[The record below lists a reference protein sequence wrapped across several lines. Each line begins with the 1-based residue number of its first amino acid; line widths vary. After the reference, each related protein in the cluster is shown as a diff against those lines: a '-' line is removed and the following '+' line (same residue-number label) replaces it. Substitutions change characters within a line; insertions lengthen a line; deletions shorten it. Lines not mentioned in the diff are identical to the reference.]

1 MHSYNNLWEP
11 LLTETTLILAM
22 KNAGKNKN
30 KNNRRHKKLR
40 EYRNN
45 PKQYV
50 DFFIN
55 YIKNYEP
62 KTHFTKEINDGI
74 SAKKRKITIPTAEE
88 VVMHNAIIIVLKP
101 ILMKGMY
108 EHSYACIDGKGIHDA
123 VKQINKWIEKEDK
136 IELTEEQKL
145 IQLRK
150 KNINPKYATKFLK
163 SKKKYYSKVKYVL
176 KLDIKQFFNSV
187 DIKNLIERL
196 SKIIRDKKFLNLII
210 KVLSSSEQG
219 LALGYTTS
227 HWLANWI
234 LTPIDHYIKEELK
247 MPYYI
252 RFVDDMVIFNSN
264 KTKLHRAKI
273 AIEIIL
279 QEELHLLIKS
289 NWQIFLLSELTPS
302 LSNKIKS
309 IQNFKNN
316 LNTKFA
322 FNGNIIKIKTKEGR
336 PLDFL
341 GYKFYRKNLFAK
353 TNRIT
358 LRKSIALRIKRKV
371 KHIYKKGF
379 ANIRDARQIVT
390 YAGMCKYANCYTWFK
405 NNVLKY
411 VSISRL
417 RKQISKYDKE
427 KIDSKVKISNLTL
440 NLNPNLI
447 VCP

>member
-1 MHSYNNLWEP
+1 MSLK
-11 LLTETTLILAM
+11 LILL
-22 KNAGKNKN
+22 
-30 KNNRRHKKLR
+30 KKLTT
-40 EYRNN
+40 
-45 PKQYV
+45 V
-50 DFFIN
+50 
-55 YIKNYEP
+55 
-62 KTHFTKEINDGI
+62 
-74 SAKKRKITIPTAEE
+74 SLLKKRKITIPTAEE

-123 VKQINKWIEKEDK
+123 IKQINKWIEKEDK

-145 IQLRK
+145 KQLKK

-163 SKKKYYSKVKYVL
+163 SKKKHYSKVKYVL
-176 KLDIKQFFNSV
+176 KLDVKQFFNSV
-187 DIKNLIERL
+187 DIEILIDKL
-196 SKIIRDKKFLNLII
+196 SKVIRDKKFLNLII
-210 KVLSSSEQG
+210 KVLSTSEQG

-234 LTPIDHYIKEELK
+234 LTPLDHYIKEELK

-279 QEELHLLIKS
+279 QENLHLSIKS
-289 NWQIFLLSELTPS
+289 NWQIFLLSELTDK
-302 LSNKIKS
+302 LNHKITSMQK
-309 IQNFKNN
+309 FKDN
-316 LNTKFA
+316 LNKKFTNVNR
-322 FNGNIIKIKTKEGR
+322 FRIKTKEGR

-341 GYKFYRKNLFAK
+341 GYKFYRKSIFTK

-358 LRKSIALRIKRKV
+358 LRKTIALRIKRKA

-379 ANIRDARQIVT
+379 ANIKDARQIVT
-390 YAGMCKYANCYTWFK
+390 YAGMCKYADCYSWFK
-405 NNVLKY
+405 NNVLRF
-411 VSISRL
+411 VSISKL

-427 KIDSKVKISNLTL
+427 HSSITLDDNSKGKVVNIHKVGKNGAFILF
-440 NLNPNLI
+440 
-447 VCP
+447 